1 MHSTAYS
8 LRRRRR
14 FNRSPFKGD
23 VKKVMA
29 FGGKTLPS
37 LPLYVLLGSANLN
50 SIDLLDLEKYF
61 ITFKTNA
68 FIENPVNIGSLNTA
82 SWTAYL

>member
-1 MHSTAYS
+1 MYLAAYS

-23 VKKVMA
+23 VKKVMV
-29 FGGKTLPS
+29 FGGQTKTLPS

-50 SIDLLDLEKYF
+50 SITLLICLISKN
-61 ITFKTNA
+61 ILLHSKLKLSSKTPL
-68 FIENPVNIGSLNTA
+68 ILGV
-82 SWTAYL
+82 